1 MSGVLDR
8 YLAQAYR
15 RDILGE
21 SGVVEMPAPDP
32 QLIEDVKAEIARID
46 ALRLGAHLVNRDF
59 CSYQN
64 RRALVDLLA
73 RLEAPQ
79 PEEPVLL
86 PAPQE
91 GAEDAP

>member
-1 MSGVLDR
+1 MNEKLDQ

-32 QLIEDVKAEIARID
+32 QLLASVKAEIARID

-59 CSYQN
+59 VSYQN
-64 RRALVDLLA
+64 RRALVKLLA
-73 RLEAPQ
+73 QLEAQ
-79 PEEPVLL
+79 K
-86 PAPQE
+86 PQE